1 MIDHD
6 RLFKELLQQFFLE
19 FLALFTPDL
28 AEAVEPESVEFLDKE
43 VFADLLG
50 GERREAD
57 VVARVRL
64 RSAGEAFLIVQ
75 VEHQSKAQS
84 DFARRMFFYFAR
96 FHEKYGLPVYP
107 IALFSYDAPARP
119 EPSEY
124 RVAAAGKEVLSF
136 QFETIQLNRLSWR
149 DYLQNRNPVASA
161 LMARMKIAPEDR
173 SKVKLECLR
182 LLATLRVTPAK
193 MHFLSGFIDT
203 YLRLNAAELEKF
215 ERDLEV
221 IAPSER
227 EGVME
232 MVTSWMEEGIER
244 GVERGIEQGLEKG
257 IERGE
262 EAIVLRQLRRRFG
275 DIPEALELRIH
286 SLGRPVR
293 ESFAEAL
300 LDFTSLA
307 DAETWLTENA
317 LT

>member
-19 FLALFTPDL
+19 FLALFAPTL
-28 AEAVEPESVEFLDKE
+28 AEAVEPESVSFLDKE
-43 VFADLLG
+43 VFADLAG

-64 RSAGEAFLIVQ
+64 RGAGEAFLIVH
-75 VEHQSKAQS
+75 VEHQSKAQT

-124 RVAAAGKEVLSF
+124 RVAAVGKEVLRF
-136 QFETIQLNRLSWR
+136 DFTVVQLNRLRWR
-149 DYLQNRNPVASA
+149 DYLKSENPVASA
-161 LMARMKIAPEDR
+161 LMARMSVAPEDR
-173 SKVKLECLR
+173 PKVKWECLR

-203 YLRLNAAELEKF
+203 YLRLSAAELEIF
-215 ERDLEV
+215 QRDLEAA
-221 IAPSER
+221 APSER
-227 EGVME
+227 EEVME

-244 GVERGIEQGLEKG
+244 GIEQGIEQGIAQG
-257 IERGE
+257 IEHGE
-262 EAIVLRQLRRRFG
+262 EAIILRQLRRRFG
-275 DIPEALELRIH
+275 TLTEPLEARIR
-286 SLGRPVR
+286 SLQRTER
-293 ESFAEAL
+293 ESFADAL

-307 DAETWLTENA
+307 DVETWLTENVPA
-317 LT
+317 